1 LIDWIDATCEL
12 PDGVRAGYTT
22 RLGGASEGAYL
33 SANMATHVGDVDADV
48 RENRRR
54 LLQITGLADIRWL
67 KQVHGSSVAKVE
79 PHVDPVD
86 EQGSASVAD
95 AQWTDSIGIGLAIL
109 SADCFPVVIA
119 DARGSIVG
127 IAHCGWRGAVC
138 GVLESLVAAM
148 RCRSASLNAW
158 MGPGIC
164 KRCYEVGPDVVARLD
179 ARISKNVLV
188 AGPRRERWFLDL
200 PGYLEILL
208 QELGIERIFGSPS
221 CTYQDENLYSYRRGK
236 VTGRVATIVWRETP
250 CTSDPPNQVFASC
263 VPATTL

>member
-1 LIDWIDATCEL
+1 LIDWIDATREL
-12 PDGVRAGYTT
+12 PDGVRVGYTT
-22 RLGGASEGAYL
+22 RLGGASEGAYS

-54 LLQITGLADIRWL
+54 LFQITGLTDIRWL
-67 KQVHGSSVAKVE
+67 KQVHGSSVAKIE
-79 PHVDPVD
+79 PRVDPVD
-86 EQGSASVAD
+86 DQGSALVAD
-95 AQWTDSIGIGLAIL
+95 AQWTDSTGIGLAIL

-119 DARGSIVG
+119 DVRGSIVG

-179 ARISKNVLV
+179 ARVSKNVLV

-208 QELGIERIFGSPS
+208 QELGIERIFRSPS
-221 CTYQDENLYSYRRGK
+221 CTYQDENLYSYRRDK
-236 VTGRVATIVWRETP
+236 VTGRVATIVWRET
-250 CTSDPPNQVFASC
+250 
-263 VPATTL
+263 L

>member
-1 LIDWIDATCEL
+1 MIDWIDVTREL
-12 PDGVRAGYTT
+12 PDGVRVGYTT
-22 RLGGASEGAYL
+22 RLGGASEGAYS

-54 LLQITGLADIRWL
+54 LFQITGLTDIRWL

-79 PHVDPVD
+79 PRVDPVD
-86 EQGSASVAD
+86 DQGSALVAD
-95 AQWTDSIGIGLAIL
+95 AQWTDSTGIGLAIL

-119 DARGSIVG
+119 DVRGSIVG

-179 ARISKNVLV
+179 ARVSKNVLV

-208 QELGIERIFGSPS
+208 QELGIERIFRSPS
-221 CTYQDENLYSYRRGK
+221 CSYQDENLYSFRRDK

-250 CTSDPPNQVFASC
+250 
-263 VPATTL
+263 

>member
-208 QELGIERIFGSPS
+208 QELGIERIFGSPQAVLIRTKICIPIAGARS
-221 CTYQDENLYSYRRGK
+221 QG
-236 VTGRVATIVWRETP
+236 VWRR
-250 CTSDPPNQVFASC
+250 
-263 VPATTL
+263 

>member
-1 LIDWIDATCEL
+1 MIDWIDATREL
-12 PDGVRAGYTT
+12 PDGVRVGYTT
-22 RLGGASEGAYL
+22 RLGGASEGAYS

-54 LLQITGLADIRWL
+54 LFQITGLTDIRWL
-67 KQVHGSSVAKVE
+67 KQVHGSSVAKIE
-79 PHVDPVD
+79 PRVDPVD
-86 EQGSASVAD
+86 DQGSALVAD
-95 AQWTDSIGIGLAIL
+95 AQWTDSTGIGLAIL

-119 DARGSIVG
+119 DVRGSIVG

-179 ARISKNVLV
+179 ARVSKNVLV

-208 QELGIERIFGSPS
+208 QELGIERILRSPS
-221 CTYQDENLYSYRRGK
+221 CTYQDENLYSYRRDK

-250 CTSDPPNQVFASC
+250 
-263 VPATTL
+263 

>member
-1 LIDWIDATCEL
+1 LIDWIDATHEL

-67 KQVHGSSVAKVE
+67 KQVHGSSVVKME
-79 PHVDPVD
+79 PQVDPVD
-86 EQGSASVAD
+86 DQGSALVAD
-95 AQWTDSIGIGLAIL
+95 AQWTDSTGIGLAIL

-119 DARGSIVG
+119 DASGSVVG
-127 IAHCGWRGAVC
+127 IAHCGWRGAVS
-138 GVLESLVAAM
+138 GVLKSLVVAM
-148 RCRSASLNAW
+148 RCRSARLNAW

-164 KRCYEVGPDVVARLD
+164 KQCYEVGPDVVARLD
-179 ARISKNVLV
+179 ARVSKNVLV
-188 AGPRRERWFLDL
+188 AGPRRDRWFLDL

-208 QELGIERIFGSPS
+208 QELGIERIFRSPS
-221 CTYQDENLYSYRRGK
+221 CSYQDENLYSFRRDK

-250 CTSDPPNQVFASC
+250 
-263 VPATTL
+263 

>member
-1 LIDWIDATCEL
+1 MIDWIDATREL
-12 PDGVRAGYTT
+12 PDGVRVGYTT

-67 KQVHGSSVAKVE
+67 KQVHGSSVAKIE
-79 PHVDPVD
+79 PRVDPVD
-86 EQGSASVAD
+86 DQGSALVAD
-95 AQWTDSIGIGLAIL
+95 AQWTDSTGIGLAIL

-119 DARGSIVG
+119 DASGGVVG
-127 IAHCGWRGAVC
+127 IAHCGWRGAVS
-138 GVLESLVAAM
+138 GVLKSLVVAM
-148 RCRSASLNAW
+148 RCRSARLNAW

-179 ARISKNVLV
+179 ARVSKNVLV
-188 AGPRRERWFLDL
+188 AGPRRDRWFLDL

-208 QELGIERIFGSPS
+208 QELGIERIFRSPS
-221 CTYQDENLYSYRRGK
+221 CSYQDENLYSFRRDK

-250 CTSDPPNQVFASC
+250 
-263 VPATTL
+263 

>member
-1 LIDWIDATCEL
+1 MIDWIDATHEL

-67 KQVHGSSVAKVE
+67 KQVHGSSVVKME
-79 PHVDPVD
+79 PQVDPVD
-86 EQGSASVAD
+86 DQGSALVAD
-95 AQWTDSIGIGLAIL
+95 AQWTDSTGIGLAIL

-119 DARGSIVG
+119 DASGGVVG
-127 IAHCGWRGAVC
+127 IAHCGWRGAVS
-138 GVLESLVAAM
+138 GVLKSLVVAT
-148 RCRSASLNAW
+148 RCRSARLNAW

-164 KRCYEVGPDVVARLD
+164 KQCYEVGPDVVARLD
-179 ARISKNVLV
+179 ARVSKNVLV
-188 AGPRRERWFLDL
+188 AGPRRDRWFLDL

-208 QELGIERIFGSPS
+208 QELGIERIFRSPS
-221 CTYQDENLYSYRRGK
+221 CSYQDENLYSFRRDK

-250 CTSDPPNQVFASC
+250 
-263 VPATTL
+263 

>member
-1 LIDWIDATCEL
+1 MIDWIDATREL
-12 PDGVRAGYTT
+12 ADGVRAGYTT

-67 KQVHGSSVAKVE
+67 KQVHGSSVVKME
-79 PHVDPVD
+79 PQVDPVD
-86 EQGSASVAD
+86 DQGSALVAD
-95 AQWTDSIGIGLAIL
+95 AQWTDSTGIGLAIL

-119 DARGSIVG
+119 DASGSVVG
-127 IAHCGWRGAVC
+127 IAHCGWRGAVS
-138 GVLESLVAAM
+138 GVLKSLVVAM
-148 RCRSASLNAW
+148 RCRSARLNAW

-164 KRCYEVGPDVVARLD
+164 KQCYEVGPDVVARLD
-179 ARISKNVLV
+179 ARVSKNVLV
-188 AGPRRERWFLDL
+188 AGPRRDRWFLDL

-208 QELGIERIFGSPS
+208 QELGIERIFRSPS
-221 CTYQDENLYSYRRGK
+221 CSYQDENLYSFRRDK

-250 CTSDPPNQVFASC
+250 
-263 VPATTL
+263 

>member
-1 LIDWIDATCEL
+1 MIDWIDATHEL

-67 KQVHGSSVAKVE
+67 KQVHGSSVVKME
-79 PHVDPVD
+79 PQVDPVD
-86 EQGSASVAD
+86 DQGSASVAD
-95 AQWTDSIGIGLAIL
+95 AQWTDSTGIGLAIL

-119 DARGSIVG
+119 DASGGVVG
-127 IAHCGWRGAVC
+127 IAHCGWRGAVS
-138 GVLESLVAAM
+138 GVLKSLVVDM
-148 RCRSASLNAW
+148 RCRSARLNAW

-164 KRCYEVGPDVVARLD
+164 KQCYEVGPDVVARLD
-179 ARISKNVLV
+179 ARVSKNVLV
-188 AGPRRERWFLDL
+188 AGSRRDRWFLDL

-208 QELGIERIFGSPS
+208 QELGIERIFRSPS
-221 CTYQDENLYSYRRGK
+221 CSYQDENLYSFRRDK

-250 CTSDPPNQVFASC
+250 
-263 VPATTL
+263 

>member
-1 LIDWIDATCEL
+1 MIDWIDVTREL
-12 PDGVRAGYTT
+12 PDGVRVGYTT
-22 RLGGASEGAYL
+22 RLGGASEGAYS

-54 LLQITGLADIRWL
+54 LFQITGLTDIRWL
-67 KQVHGSSVAKVE
+67 KQVHGSSVAKIE
-79 PHVDPVD
+79 PRVDPVD
-86 EQGSASVAD
+86 DQGSALVAD
-95 AQWTDSIGIGLAIL
+95 AQWTDSTGIGLAIL

-119 DARGSIVG
+119 DVRGSIVG

-179 ARISKNVLV
+179 ARVSKNVLV

-208 QELGIERIFGSPS
+208 QELGIERIFRSPS
-221 CTYQDENLYSYRRGK
+221 CSYQDENLYSFRRDK

-250 CTSDPPNQVFASC
+250 
-263 VPATTL
+263 

>member
-1 LIDWIDATCEL
+1 MIDWIDATREL
-12 PDGVRAGYTT
+12 ADGVRAGYAR

-54 LLQITGLADIRWL
+54 LHQITGLGDIRWL
-67 KQVHGSSVAKVE
+67 KQVHGSSVVKIE

-86 EQGSASVAD
+86 DQASALVAD
-95 AQWTDSIGIGLAIL
+95 AQWTDSTGIGLAIL

-119 DARGSIVG
+119 DASGGVVG

-148 RCRSASLNAW
+148 RLRSTSLNAW
-158 MGPGIC
+158 LGPGIC
-164 KRCYEVGPDVVARLD
+164 KQCYEVGPDVVERLN
-179 ARISKNVLV
+179 ARISKNVLD
-188 AGPRRERWFLDL
+188 AGPRRKHWLLDL

-250 CTSDPPNQVFASC
+250 
-263 VPATTL
+263 